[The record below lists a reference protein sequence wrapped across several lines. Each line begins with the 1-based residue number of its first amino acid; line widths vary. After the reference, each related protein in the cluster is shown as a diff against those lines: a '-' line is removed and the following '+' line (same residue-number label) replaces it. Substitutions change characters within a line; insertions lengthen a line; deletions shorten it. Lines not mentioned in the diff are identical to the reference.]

1 MIYLLDTSIL
11 IELLRVKPE
20 AKDFVD
26 SHDEDTIL
34 TSSICEAEVYEGIY
48 REKPENISAKQKTFK
63 NLLEN
68 FADTVSFDSNQAN
81 ITGKIR
87 AELSKKGS
95 LIGDLDVLI
104 AAAAISQNATLVTKN
119 LNHFQKIPGLQVESL

>member
-1 MIYLLDTSIL
+1 MVYLLDTSVL
-11 IELLRVKPE
+11 IDLLRQKPE
-20 AKDFVD
+20 AWEYLRSIRK
-26 SHDEDTIL
+26 ETIT

-48 REKPENISAKQKTFK
+48 REKPENFLLRKGIFL
-63 NLLEN
+63 NLLSKL
-68 FADTVSFDSNQAN
+68 TKITIFDSEQGE

-87 AELSKKGS
+87 ADLSLKGS

-119 LNHFQKIPGLQVESL
+119 PAHFQKIPGLQVTNL

>member
-26 SHDEDTIL
+26 GHDEDTIL
-34 TSSICEAEVYEGIY
+34 TSSICEAEIYEGVY

-81 ITGKIR
+81 IAGKIR

-104 AAAAISQNATLVTKN
+104 AAAAMAKNAVLVTKN
-119 LNHFQKIPGLQVESL
+119 PKHFFKIPGLQVESF

>member
-26 SHDEDTIL
+26 SHDEETIL
-34 TSSICEAEVYEGIY
+34 TSSICEAEIYEGVY
-48 REKPENISAKQKTFK
+48 REKQENISLKKEVFRK
-63 NLLEN
+63 LLEK
-68 FADTVSFDSNQAN
+68 FSETVYFDSEQAE
-81 ITGKIR
+81 IAGKIR

-104 AAAAISQNATLVTKN
+104 AAAAMAKNAILVTKN
-119 LNHFQKIPGLQVESL
+119 PKHFQKIPGLQVESF